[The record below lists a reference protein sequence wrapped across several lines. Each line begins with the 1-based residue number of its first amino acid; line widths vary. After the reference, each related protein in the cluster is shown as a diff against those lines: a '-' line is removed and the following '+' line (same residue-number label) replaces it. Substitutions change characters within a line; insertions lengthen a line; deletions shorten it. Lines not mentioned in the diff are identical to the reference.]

1 MNKRIAKG
9 YSPAPQSV
17 SRAIEEA
24 EIVRDF
30 LLPPEELRK
39 ATKLPVTIRMDA
51 EVVAWFKGFGTG
63 YQTRINR
70 VLRAYMKAKGG

>member
-1 MNKRIAKG
+1 MKRRIAKG
-9 YSPAPQSV
+9 YGPAPRRV
-17 SRAIEEA
+17 ARAIDEA

-30 LLPPEELRK
+30 LPPPEELRK

-51 EVVAWFKGFGTG
+51 EVVVWFKSFGTG

>member
-9 YSPAPQSV
+9 YRPAPRGV
-17 SRAIEEA
+17 SGALDEA

-30 LLPPEELRK
+30 LPPPEELRK

>member
-1 MNKRIAKG
+1 MDKRIAKG
-9 YSPAPQSV
+9 HSPAPHGV
-17 SRAIEEA
+17 SRAIDEA

-30 LLPPEELRK
+30 LPPPEELRK

-51 EVVAWFKGFGTG
+51 KVVAWFKGLGTG

-70 VLRAYMKAKGG
+70 VLRAYIKAKGG

>member
-1 MNKRIAKG
+1 M
-9 YSPAPQSV
+9 P
-17 SRAIEEA
+17 
-24 EIVRDF
+24 DF

>member
-1 MNKRIAKG
+1 MYRRIAKG
-9 YSPAPQSV
+9 YRPAPRGV
-17 SRAIEEA
+17 SRAIDEA

-30 LLPPEELRK
+30 LPPPEELRK
-39 ATKLPVTIRMDA
+39 ATQLPVTIRMDA
-51 EVVAWFKGFGTG
+51 EVVAWFKSFGTG

>member
-9 YSPAPQSV
+9 YSFAPRGV
-17 SRAIEEA
+17 SRAIDEA

-30 LLPPEELRK
+30 LPPPEELRK

-51 EVVAWFKGFGTG
+51 EVVAWFKGFGKG

-70 VLRAYMKAKGG
+70 VLKAYMKAKGG